1 MRAVDQLTYKGRNI
15 RTISGLLLSSLKVR
29 KAWNEKI
36 QILKVNNCQQRLQ
49 SSELL
54 SQY

>member
-1 MRAVDQLTYKGRNI
+1 MRAVDQFTYKGRNI
-15 RTISGLLLSSLKVR
+15 RTIPGLLLSSPQVR
-29 KAWNEKI
+29 KAWNEMI
-36 QILKVNNCQQRLQ
+36 QILKANNCQPRLQ